1 MTIKIRTIKLLDF
14 DKILSEIAENAL
26 STAAK
31 RNIRD
36 FIPEYNLAEAKRLQN
51 LTEEAMIIRG
61 KYLLSPVI
69 AIDDVGEIIAKNR
82 VGITL
87 NMGELLKIAR
97 VLKAAAYLKEKI
109 DSTGEDVVLLKNELA
124 NLYVDK
130 KLQKDIED
138 SIISDE
144 EMSDNA
150 SFKLKSIRRNILNLN
165 SRLKEKLSTY
175 TKNNSSSE
183 FLQDNLYTVRNN
195 RFVLPVKSECRS
207 SVPGLIHDQSAT
219 GATVFIEPFAL
230 VELNNGLQTAL
241 AEEQAEIERI
251 LADLS
256 KRVNDNLESLIVCK
270 NKITMCDIVFSKA
283 IFGEKTH
290 GIKPF
295 LTNSGITNL
304 IEARHPLIDKN
315 KVVPVSVGVGEGYS
329 VLLITG
335 PNTGGKTVSMKTLGL
350 MCLMAYSGI
359 PLPCKDATVS
369 VYDEIFC
376 DIGDEQSISNELST
390 FSSHIVNINN
400 IINSVT
406 NKSLVLVDELGG
418 GTDPTEG
425 AALAIGIIKYFE
437 TVGCKT
443 IVSTHYDKLKEYA
456 LSSKKVMNAC
466 MLFDE
471 KTLMPTYKLV
481 IGMPGSS
488 NALKIAEGLGMNAF
502 VLHEAEKNLDSDKI
516 AYENIIRSAEKI
528 KNEAEQ
534 EKAAALDLKQ
544 QLDLD
549 RRALSV
555 EKQKT
560 DALYEKIKSNA
571 TAEVKRIV
579 ASKVSQAENI
589 IEEMKQLSEK
599 ASEQN
604 LLAARIQRN
613 KLVDLEYKLNDDDKI
628 EYAPLSPDKIKEGA
642 RVMIKS
648 LNSEAEILQ
657 PPNKK
662 GEVRVKSGNITTF
675 VKASDLGEIPVKH
688 KPEKIKKTLKAPV
701 LPTTP
706 SGIVPEIMVI
716 GQTVSEAIETI
727 EPYLISAHSS
737 PDKELRIVHGKGT
750 MALARGVQNYLKSM
764 PLVKS
769 FRFGRYGEG
778 DNGVT
783 IVTVK

>member
-1 MTIKIRTIKLLDF
+1 MTIKERTINLLDF
-14 DKILSEIAENAL
+14 DKILQKVADFAL
-26 STAAK
+26 SSTAKK
-31 RNIRD
+31 RIL
-36 FIPEYNLAEAKRLQN
+36 EYVPDYDLKTARYLQN
-51 LTEEAMIIRG
+51 LTEEATIIRS
-61 KYLLSPVI
+61 KYLLSPVT
-69 AIDDVGEIIAKNR
+69 AIDDIDEIIAKNR

-87 NMGELLKIAR
+87 NMGELLKVSR
-97 VLKAAAYLKEKI
+97 VLKAASYLKEKI
-109 DSTGEDVVLLKNELA
+109 DGTGDDVTLLKNELSC
-124 NLYVDK
+124 LYVDK
-130 KLQKDIED
+130 SLQKDIEE

-165 SRLKEKLSTY
+165 SRLKEKLLGY

-183 FLQDNLYTVRNN
+183 YLQDNLYTVRNN

-207 SVPGLIHDQSAT
+207 NVPGLIHDQSAT

-251 LADLS
+251 LTEFS
-256 KRVNDNLESLIVCK
+256 ERVHGNLESLIVCK

-283 IFGEKTH
+283 FFGEKTH

-295 LTNSGITNL
+295 LTNDGATNL
-304 IEARHPLIDKN
+304 SEARHPLIDRN
-315 KVVPVSVGVGEGYS
+315 KVVPVSISIGESYS
-329 VLLITG
+329 ALLLTG

-359 PLPCKDATVS
+359 PLACKNATVS

-400 IINSVT
+400 IIDNVT
-406 NKSLVLVDELGG
+406 DKSLVLIDELGG

-443 IVSTHYDKLKEYA
+443 VVSTHYDKLKEYA
-456 LSSKKVMNAC
+456 LSSGNVMNAC

-488 NALKIAEGLGMNAF
+488 NALKIAQGLGMNEF
-502 VLHEAEKNLDSDKI
+502 VLKEAEKNLDSDKI
-516 AYENIIRSAEKI
+516 AYENIIRSAENI
-528 KNEAEQ
+528 KNQAEQ
-534 EKAAALDLKQ
+534 EMSKAREEKERYENERKQLAA
-544 QLDLD
+544 
-549 RRALSV
+549 

-571 TAEVKRIV
+571 SAEVKRIV
-579 ASKVSQAENI
+579 AARVAKAENI
-589 IEEMKQLSEK
+589 IAEMKAISDTVN
-599 ASEQN
+599 EQN
-604 LLAARIQRN
+604 LLAARIKRN
-613 KLVDLEYKLNDDDKI
+613 QLIDLEYKLESDKNV
-628 EYAPLSPDKIKEGA
+628 EYATLPPDKIKVGA
-642 RVMIKS
+642 RVIIKS
-648 LNSEAEILQ
+648 LGSEAEIMQL
-657 PPNKK
+657 PNKK

-675 VKASDLGEIPVKH
+675 VKTDDLGEIPQKTTVE
-688 KPEKIKKTLKAPV
+688 KPKKQPKPPV
-701 LPTTP
+701 LPVTP
-706 SGIVPEIMVI
+706 TGIVPEIMVI

-727 EPYLISAHSS
+727 EPYIQAAYAS
-737 PDKELRIVHGKGT
+737 PDKQLRIVHGKGT
-750 MALARGVQNYLKSM
+750 MTLARGVQNYLKTM

>member
-1 MTIKIRTIKLLDF
+1 MTIKERTIKLLDF
-14 DKILSEIAENAL
+14 DKILSQVAEYAL
-26 STAAK
+26 SGTAK
-31 RNIRD
+31 RRIID
-36 FIPEYNLAEAKRLQN
+36 FVPDYDIGSAKRLSD
-51 LTEEAMIIRG
+51 LTEEATIIRS

-69 AIDDVGEIIAKNR
+69 AIDDVDEIIAKNR

-109 DSTGEDVVLLKNELA
+109 DGTGEDVVLLKNELA

-130 KLQKDIED
+130 VLQKNIED

-165 SRLKEKLSTY
+165 SRLKEKLVGY
-175 TKNNSSSE
+175 TKNNSASE
-183 FLQDNLYTVRNN
+183 YLQDNLYTVRNN
-195 RFVLPVKSECRS
+195 RYVLPVKSECRS

-219 GATVFIEPFAL
+219 GATVFVEPFAL

-251 LADLS
+251 LVDFS
-256 KRVNDNLESLIVCK
+256 RRVREDLESIIVCK

-295 LTNSGITNL
+295 LTNDGNTTL
-304 IEARHPLIDKN
+304 LDARHPLIDKN
-315 KVVPVSVGVGEGYS
+315 KVVPVTIGIGKDYS
-329 VLLITG
+329 ALLITG

-359 PLPCKDATVS
+359 PVTCKEASIS

-390 FSSHIVNINN
+390 FSSHVVNINN
-400 IINSVT
+400 IIDNVT
-406 NKSLVLVDELGG
+406 DKSLVLADELGG

-443 IVSTHYDKLKEYA
+443 IISTHYDKLKEYA
-456 LSSKKVMNAC
+456 LSNKNVMNAC

-488 NALKIAEGLGMNAF
+488 NALKIAEGLGMNAY
-502 VLHEAEKNLDSDKI
+502 VLREAEKNLDSDKI
-516 AYENIIRSAEKI
+516 AYENIIRSAERI
-528 KNEAEQ
+528 KNQAEKEMAEARSI
-534 EKAAALDLKQ
+534 KALAESDRATLAA
-544 QLDLD
+544 
-549 RRALSV
+549 

-571 TAEVKRIV
+571 AAEVKRIV
-579 ASKVSQAENI
+579 SSRVAKAENI
-589 IEEMKQLSEK
+589 IAEMKILSEQ
-599 ASEQN
+599 ANEQN
-604 LLAARIQRN
+604 LLAARIKRN
-613 KLVDLEYKLNDDDKI
+613 QLIDLEYKLNED
-628 EYAPLSPDKIKEGA
+628 ESVNYVSLPTEKIKPGTKA
-642 RVMIKS
+642 IIKS
-648 LNSEAEILQ
+648 LSQEAEILQ

-675 VKASDLGEIPVKH
+675 VKAEDLGEIPPKKDKD
-688 KPEKIKKTLKAPV
+688 KPKKTVKPSV
-701 LPTTP
+701 TPTAP
-706 SGIVPEIMVI
+706 SGLIPEIMVI
-716 GQTVSEAIETI
+716 GQTVAEAIETI
-727 EPYLISAHSS
+727 EPYIISANSS
-737 PDKELRIVHGKGT
+737 PDKILRIVHGKGT
-750 MALARGVQNYLKSM
+750 MALARGVQAYLKSM

>member
-1 MTIKIRTIKLLDF
+1 M
-14 DKILSEIAENAL
+14 
-26 STAAK
+26 
-31 RNIRD
+31 
-36 FIPEYNLAEAKRLQN
+36 
-51 LTEEAMIIRG
+51 
-61 KYLLSPVI
+61 
-69 AIDDVGEIIAKNR
+69 
-82 VGITL
+82 
-87 NMGELLKIAR
+87 
-97 VLKAAAYLKEKI
+97 
-109 DSTGEDVVLLKNELA
+109 
-124 NLYVDK
+124 
-130 KLQKDIED
+130 
-138 SIISDE
+138 
-144 EMSDNA
+144 
-150 SFKLKSIRRNILNLN
+150 
-165 SRLKEKLSTY
+165 
-175 TKNNSSSE
+175 
-183 FLQDNLYTVRNN
+183 
-195 RFVLPVKSECRS
+195 
-207 SVPGLIHDQSAT
+207 
-219 GATVFIEPFAL
+219 
-230 VELNNGLQTAL
+230 
-241 AEEQAEIERI
+241 
-251 LADLS
+251 
-256 KRVNDNLESLIVCK
+256 
-270 NKITMCDIVFSKA
+270 
-283 IFGEKTH
+283 
-290 GIKPF
+290 
-295 LTNSGITNL
+295 
-304 IEARHPLIDKN
+304 
-315 KVVPVSVGVGEGYS
+315 
-329 VLLITG
+329 
-335 PNTGGKTVSMKTLGL
+335 
-350 MCLMAYSGI
+350 
-359 PLPCKDATVS
+359 
-369 VYDEIFC
+369 
-376 DIGDEQSISNELST
+376 
-390 FSSHIVNINN
+390 
-400 IINSVT
+400 
-406 NKSLVLVDELGG
+406 
-418 GTDPTEG
+418 
-425 AALAIGIIKYFE
+425 
-437 TVGCKT
+437 GCKT

-675 VKASDLGEIPVKH
+675 VKASDLGEIPVKN
-688 KPEKIKKTLKAPV
+688 KPEKIKKVLKAPV